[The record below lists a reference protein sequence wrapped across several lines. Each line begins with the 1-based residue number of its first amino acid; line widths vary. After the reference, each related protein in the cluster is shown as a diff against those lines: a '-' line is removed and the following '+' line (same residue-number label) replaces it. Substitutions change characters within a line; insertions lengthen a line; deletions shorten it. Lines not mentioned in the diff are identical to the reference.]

1 MLMILEIIQAIENDD
16 ERAKVEQIF
25 HQHYKHM
32 MAKSM
37 SILNNYHDAQDAV
50 QETFRCISENV
61 KAFMNLDS
69 DETAALVSVYTR
81 NVAINM
87 YNRNK
92 RQQELFDMGGEAE
105 NRQAYGDS
113 EQGNPQALIV
123 NDEIIAIVRNG
134 INQLDD
140 KYRDVIILKYYYHMK
155 NVEIAE
161 VLKIEPG
168 TVNTHVAR
176 AKKKLREILGEEGYE
191 RITY

>member
-1 MLMILEIIQAIENDD
+1 
-16 ERAKVEQIF
+16 
-25 HQHYKHM
+25 M

-123 NDEIIAIVRNG
+123 NDETIAIVRNG